1 MSTELNSPRLVL
13 CHTDQRPSFERTLS
27 SWEAR
32 KTEAESLCSQ
42 LLFICQQTLVT
53 LTLYEKESAE

>member
-32 KTEAESLCSQ
+32 KTEAESLCS
-42 LLFICQQTLVT
+42 
-53 LTLYEKESAE
+53 